1 MAVIPVIWPTSVSK
15 DRLQPLVRISLL
27 PHSLILSLFLLVE
40 PIVTVS
46 PASTETPNHHNLLVC
61 SVTNFHPRQVKVK
74 WFRNQQEETA
84 GVGFTPLTQNGDW
97 TYQIHVMLE
106 TMPQLGDVNV
116 CRVDHPS
123 LQSPITVEWRKGR
136 FIDPVDWT
144 GKKKFRERAASGGGG
159 GPSSSLVSY
168 VTPWHSFWAGSDR
181 GLDPSVSSW
190 KASVES
196 LSHFPRSD
204 GDPVMVVPSHDQA
217 LSPLLQA
224 AVQPE

>member
-27 PHSLILSLFLLVE
+27 PHSLILCLLLPVE
-40 PIVTVS
+40 PTVTVS
-46 PASTETPNHHNLLVC
+46 PASTEDPNHHNLLVC
-61 SVTNFHPRQVKVK
+61 SVTNFYPRQVKVK

-106 TMPQLGDVNV
+106 TKPQLGDVYV

-123 LQSPITVEWRKGR
+123 LQSPITVELTL
-136 FIDPVDWT
+136 WT
-144 GKKKFRERAASGGGG
+144 RQERRSSGSALRLVGW

-168 VTPWHSFWAGSDR
+168 VTP
-181 GLDPSVSSW
+181 
-190 KASVES
+190 
-196 LSHFPRSD
+196 
-204 GDPVMVVPSHDQA
+204 
-217 LSPLLQA
+217 
-224 AVQPE
+224 